1 MKIFKTEFKVRT
13 YECDLYGHVNNA
25 VYLNYFEAA
34 RVEFLETIDLNLAKL
49 KEIGFLLPIVRIEI
63 DYKRPL
69 FPGDIIE
76 VTAEWVKRGVSSSI
90 FKQNVIK
97 KKTQELAAS
106 ALVTWVATD
115 LKGKPVPIPEVIL
128 ENAKGYFGTLPNLGK

>member
-1 MKIFKTEFKVRT
+1 MKKFIIELKVRS

-34 RVEFLETIDLNLAKL
+34 RVEFLEAIDLDLNKL
-49 KEIGFLLPIVRIEI
+49 KNIGFLLPIVRIEI

-69 FPGDIIE
+69 FAGERIE
-76 VTAEWVKRGVSSSI
+76 ISAEWVKRGVSSAV
-90 FKQNVIK
+90 FRQAVIK
-97 KKTQELAAS
+97 KGTGELAAQ

-115 LKGKPVPIPEVIL
+115 LRGKPIAIPQIIL
-128 ENAKGYFGTLPNLGK
+128 ERTQKKFGDLPELGK

>member
-1 MKIFKTEFKVRT
+1 MKKFSIELKVRS

-34 RVEFLETIDLNLAKL
+34 RVEFLEAIDLDLNKL
-49 KEIGFLLPIVRIEI
+49 KNIGFLLPIVRIEI

-69 FPGDIIE
+69 FAGERIE
-76 VTAEWVKRGVSSSI
+76 VSAEWVKRGVSSAV
-90 FKQNVIK
+90 FRQMVVK
-97 KKTQELAAS
+97 KGTGELAAQ

-115 LKGKPVPIPEVIL
+115 LRGKPIAIPEIIL
-128 ENAKGYFGTLPNLGK
+128 ERAEEKLGPLPELGK

>member
-1 MKIFKTEFKVRT
+1 MKKFIIELKVRS

-34 RVEFLETIDLNLAKL
+34 RVEFLEAIDLDLNKL
-49 KEIGFLLPIVRIEI
+49 KNIGFLLPIVRIEI

-69 FPGDIIE
+69 FAGERIE
-76 VTAEWVKRGVSSSI
+76 ISAEWVKRGVSSAV
-90 FKQNVIK
+90 FRQAVIK
-97 KKTQELAAS
+97 KGTGELAAQ

-115 LKGKPVPIPEVIL
+115 LRGKPIAIPQIIL
-128 ENAKGYFGTLPNLGK
+128 DRTQKKFGALPKLGK